1 MPNGDSTMSITERV
15 EATHAWTQV
24 PADEVSDAIVAAMAL
39 GGIDHLFFIS
49 GSEIAFYQE
58 AIAKAQ
64 AHGRPAPRLI
74 TMTHEHAGLNA
85 ALGYA
90 AVSGKPVATAV
101 HVDAGTLNYGAAIH
115 TAWRS
120 GLPVLITA
128 GAPPVSYPGSMR
140 GARDRGGHLWMQQVF
155 DQNGIVRQYTK
166 WDHRLEYQ
174 DNAGLMVSRAIQVA
188 TSEPKGPVYM
198 SFPREIA
205 SMPCEG
211 ASFPTVQQLGV
222 PRPIA
227 PDEGAIEEIAR
238 KLVAARNPYVIV
250 SGSGRNPATVPA
262 LVELCELLQIRVVN
276 AIQRAYHCFPK
287 THPLYCGGREQSL
300 KDADVVLALE
310 ASVPWMPGP
319 QAPPDDAYIAVVDV
333 DPIRQHIPTFEFPA
347 NVRMT
352 ADSLKTITA
361 LTEKARRLLSSSDRS
376 RIAERAARNADAA
389 HARREALDRAALAK
403 ANQTPIDPVFLSYT
417 IGQTLGDDCLILEE
431 LLPQAQIDSYLRSD
445 RPGGWFGVPSSSGGW
460 ATGAALGAKL
470 AAPDEDVVAI
480 SGDGFYMFGTANAAV
495 WAAGH
500 YGKPFLQIVYQNRS
514 YSTGVTGV
522 TSMYPESYAAKAG
535 FEGGYFDPPID
546 FAAEARAWGAYG
558 ENVKE
563 PGEIAPALRRG
574 LEQIRKGTPAVI
586 AVWLPKILETT

>member
-1 MPNGDSTMSITERV
+1 MSITERV
-15 EATHAWTQV
+15 EATHAWTQI
-24 PADEVSDAIVAAMAL
+24 PADEVSDAIVASMAL
-39 GGIDHLFFIS
+39 GGIDHLFFMS

-58 AIAKAQ
+58 ATAKAH

-90 AVSGKPVATAV
+90 AVSGKPVATAA
-101 HVDAGTLNYGAAIH
+101 HVDAGTLNYGGAIH

-120 GLPVLITA
+120 GLPIVITA
-128 GAPPVSYPGSMR
+128 GGAPVSFPGSMR

-174 DNAGLMVSRAIQVA
+174 DNPGLMVSRAIQVA
-188 TSEPKGPVYM
+188 TSEPRGPVYM

-205 SMPCEG
+205 SMQIEG
-211 ASFPTVQQLGV
+211 ARFPTAHQLGI
-222 PRPIA
+222 PRPVA
-227 PDEGAIEEIAR
+227 PDEDAIREIAE
-238 KLVAARNPYVIV
+238 KLIAARNPYVIV
-250 SGSGRNPATVPA
+250 SGSGRNPQTVPA
-262 LVELCELLQIRVVN
+262 LVALCELLQIRVLN
-276 AIQRAYHCFPK
+276 AIQRGYHCFPK
-287 THPLYCGGREQSL
+287 THPLYYGSGRGHSL
-300 KDADVVLALE
+300 EDADVVLALE

-319 QAPPDDAYIAVVDV
+319 EQPPDDAYIAVTDV

-352 ADSLKTITA
+352 ADALKTIEA
-361 LTEKARRLLSSSDRS
+361 LTETAQRLISSSDRS
-376 RIAERAARNADAA
+376 RIADRSGRNDEAAR
-389 HARREALDRAALAK
+389 ARREKLDQAALAK
-403 ANQTPIDPVFLSYT
+403 ATQTPIDPVFLSYT
-417 IGQTLGDDCLILEE
+417 IGQTLGDSCLIMDEV
-431 LLPQAQIDSYLRSD
+431 LPQADLDSYLRNA
-445 RPGGWFGVPSSSGGW
+445 RPGRWFPVPSSSGGW
-460 ATGAALGAKL
+460 ASGAAFGAKL

-480 SGDGFYMFGTANAAV
+480 SGDGFYMFGTANSAV
-495 WAAGH
+495 WSAAH
-500 YGKPFLQIVYQNRS
+500 YGKPFMQIVYQNRS

-522 TSMYPESYAAKAG
+522 TSMYPESYAAKAN

-558 ENVKE
+558 ENVKD
-563 PGEIAPALRRG
+563 PAEIAPALRRG

-586 AVWLPKILETT
+586 SVWLPRVLQQD